1 MKKEMQRE
9 MSIFEII
16 RAFIKRYKVLVG
28 MVAVFAFLGA
38 AGSYLMNESVYQSTA
53 NLLVGEKTQEKTD
66 EINQVNGEPIYEEVI
81 EFGDS
86 TISDQSKK
94 FYSEI
99 LERNNFLTEVIN
111 NLGLELEPAELKS
124 MIKMEVPENSA
135 SLFITVSSAE
145 IQEVDQI
152 VEEVVEVFI
161 DKVYEITEEE
171 KIRVLDDSS
180 EPRLVNNTSLIKNI
194 IIAIVLALAL
204 SFVIIL
210 VLEYLDDSID
220 SEEIIE
226 RKLEIPVIGILNNED
241 SYKED
246 LKKIRT
252 KLEFSKDL
260 KEKNSILVSGFKNN
274 SSKLTIDLS
283 NTLAK
288 IEKTILLIDADFRD
302 PRIHEQLSVKNNRG
316 LSNILEKDSDL
327 TGNVQTIDLNIDLLT
342 AGDALDQPSEKLSSN
357 KMEDFLKEHKNTY
370 DYLLVNG
377 HSISNLTDSVVL
389 ARMVDGLVL
398 IVEENETKFSDI
410 RKIKNTL
417 AELDTDISGVIY
429 KKF

>member
-1 MKKEMQRE
+1 MQRE